1 LEYLSLHPVEA
12 RERFRLVST
21 GTSVE
26 QTPDQALVSFYI
38 LHSLLR
44 YSLEYLPL
52 HADEARERFHL
63 ASTGT
68 SAEQTPDQEAR
79 FFLRSS
85 FVA

>member
-1 LEYLSLHPVEA
+1 LLSYSLEYIPLHAAEA
-12 RERFRLVST
+12 RERFR
-21 GTSVE
+21 
-26 QTPDQALVSFYI
+26 
-38 LHSLLR
+38 
-44 YSLEYLPL
+44 
-52 HADEARERFHL
+52 L